1 MLLEIS
7 AARLVVVA
15 THDRDLAAA
24 ADVTIDL
31 TQDDTVE
38 VAA

>member
-1 MLLEIS
+1 MLIGIS
-7 AARLVVVA
+7 GARLVVVA

-24 ADVTIDL
+24 ADLVVDL
-31 TQDDTVE
+31 TRDDTVE